1 MNKNIY
7 SKTMQKVEKIEKE
20 FGSLEDFVILSTMDK
35 STHRMIVED
44 ATFDEMGAVYQDLSD
59 LEIADLLDYQN
70 LMGSKYGEY
79 F

>member
-1 MNKNIY
+1 MDKIIY

>member
-1 MNKNIY
+1 MDKNIY

-35 STHRMIVED
+35 STHRMIVE
-44 ATFDEMGAVYQDLSD
+44 AFDEMGSVYQDLSD
-59 LEIADLLDYQN
+59 LEIADLLDYKN

>member
-44 ATFDEMGAVYQDLSD
+44 ATFDEMGAIYQDLSD

>member
-1 MNKNIY
+1 MDKNIY

>member
-1 MNKNIY
+1 MDKNIY

-59 LEIADLLDYQN
+59 LEIADLLAYQN

>member
-1 MNKNIY
+1 MDKNIY

-35 STHRMIVED
+35 STHRMIVE
-44 ATFDEMGAVYQDLSD
+44 AFDEMGSVYQDLSE

>member
-1 MNKNIY
+1 
-7 SKTMQKVEKIEKE
+7 MQKVEKIEKE

>member
-1 MNKNIY
+1 MDKNIY

-44 ATFDEMGAVYQDLSD
+44 ATFDEMGAIYQDLSD

>member
-44 ATFDEMGAVYQDLSD
+44 ATFDEMGSVYQDLSD